1 MKRILFIGD
10 SSIPPRIETKYDKT
24 YMSLLKDKMDKDYKI
39 EVYAKTGN
47 NSKQI
52 STKLEAFML
61 YDYNPNIVVLNY
73 GIVDVFPR
81 PYPMFVYRFL
91 SCSGLVTYVNKFLKK
106 TKLYYKFGNIFNF
119 KETDIDN
126 FKIYSEN
133 IVKKLLDKKVEK
145 IIIIGI
151 IKPYKILLNSKNID
165 REILLYNEVY
175 ENISEKYEE
184 VKYIDIYNHSSE
196 DFTVW
201 DGYHYSE
208 KGSAYLAEEIERL
221 IKND

>member
-24 YMSLLKDKMDKDYKI
+24 YTSLLKNKMDKDYKI
-39 EVYAKTGN
+39 EVYARTGN
-47 NSKQI
+47 NSKKI
-52 STKLEAFML
+52 FSNLEAFML

-91 SCSGLVTYVNKFLKK
+91 SCSGLVSYVNQFLKK
-106 TKLYYKFGNIFNF
+106 TKLYYKLGNIFNF
-119 KETDIDN
+119 KETDINN
-126 FKIYSEN
+126 FKKYSES
-133 IVKKLLDKKVEK
+133 IIKKLLDKKVEK

-165 REILLYNEVY
+165 REILLYNEVSQKL
-175 ENISEKYEE
+175 SEKYPE
-184 VKYIDIYNHSSE
+184 VQYIDMYNHSSE
-196 DFTVW
+196 DFTIW

-208 KGSAYLAEEIERL
+208 EGSTYLAEEISRL